1 MHDALWTLPMATG
14 WAMIHAHL
22 TAQGCGRKWAIPFG
36 ETTKEIAGWR
46 EGNALQPDQDED
58 DNLAL

>member
-22 TAQGCGRKWAIPFG
+22 SSQGIARKWAAQVG
-36 ETTKEIAGWR
+36 EITKEITGWR
-46 EGNALQPDQDED
+46 DGNPLQYDQDED